1 MGDTVRPVSI
11 DIHCM
16 DARSHPDRSSTTCV
30 VADDHP
36 PILDCLAR
44 YLETVGFTV
53 LASAL
58 DGEKALDACLLHR
71 PSVCVADLHMPALS
85 GVELAGRLAE
95 HGPETRVLV
104 YSGVSD
110 PALVSEALEAGALGF
125 ALKDAPLDQLATAID
140 TVASGQI
147 YVDPVLGAALLQ
159 AQRGDTARPLSERER
174 EVLRLLAEGASYAEM
189 GTTLFLSPETV
200 RAHAQ
205 RAMTKVGARTRTQ
218 AVAVALRDGLIA

>member
-1 MGDTVRPVSI
+1 
-11 DIHCM
+11 
-16 DARSHPDRSSTTCV
+16 
-30 VADDHP
+30 
-36 PILDCLAR
+36 
-44 YLETVGFTV
+44 V
-53 LASAL
+53 LL
-58 DGEKALDACLLHR
+58 
-71 PSVCVADLHMPALS
+71 
-85 GVELAGRLAE
+85 
-95 HGPETRVLV
+95 

-110 PALVSEALEAGALGF
+110 PALVSDALEAGALGF

-159 AQRGDTARPLSERER
+159 AQRSDAVRPLSDRER

>member
-1 MGDTVRPVSI
+1 MGDTVPPGSV
-11 DIHCM
+11 DIQFM
-16 DARSHPDRSSTTCV
+16 DANSRHDRSSTTVV

-53 LASAL
+53 LASVL

-85 GVELAGRLAE
+85 GVDLATRLADDA
-95 HGPETRVLV
+95 PETRVLL

-159 AQRGDTARPLSERER
+159 SQRSDTVRPLSDRER
-174 EVLRLLAEGASYAEM
+174 EVLRLLAGGASYAEM
-189 GTTLFLSPETV
+189 GSTLFLSPETV

-218 AVAVALRDGLIA
+218 AVAVALRDGLIT